1 MAITPAKNDD
11 LVAIAH
17 MIADQ
22 LKQRRCKCTVA
33 DHDGYTGPRIFMVSG
48 DEIRFNSDYCD
59 LIRTDTP
66 NAVTEQFVDGWP
78 MIWTYQYEYA
88 DPNFPINLISR
99 ISPTVVVRGE
109 MPPE

>member
-1 MAITPAKNDD
+1 MATIPANND

-22 LKQRRCKCTVA
+22 LKQRRCKCSVA
-33 DHDGYTGPRIFMVSG
+33 DLGWGPRIFLVSG
-48 DEIRFNSDYCD
+48 DEIRFNPSHCD
-59 LIRTDTP
+59 LIRTDAD
-66 NAVTEQFVDGWP
+66 NSGWP
-78 MIWTYQYEYA
+78 LIRTLPYEYA